1 MPLVLRRVF
10 PLIALGI
17 LGGAILWAVS
27 FGTLPP
33 ADFTFDNGSEIET
46 IDPAQSTGQPENRII
61 NGLFEGLLRNGP
73 PENWQQEYGLQDNV
87 PMTPGPGMA
96 THFDESADGL
106 TYTFHMNPKARWSN
120 GDPVTA
126 EDFAWSWMRT
136 LHPETGSKYAYQL
149 HYIVGA
155 KEYNLGQVKV
165 DDAKGDASVE
175 VELSDRRD
183 PLQPFPRGT
192 ILRGQLISLHQPP
205 EPKLPDDATDKQKA
219 DAEVDWKKQWIYLV
233 EIDGETRPF
242 AKDPAAAQRSLESMS
257 PPIADLVQIE
267 RAMQVLPDFDATVG
281 VKAEGPEKL
290 VVRLKSRTPYFPDL
304 VAFYPLYPVNRKC
317 IEEHGTPD
325 WTRPENIVSNGP
337 FRLEFR
343 RIRDRIR
350 MVKSDTYWDK
360 ENVKLNVIDALAIK
374 GETTSLNM
382 YMNGQLDWSTQMP
395 ISTIPKL
402 KADFSEEF
410 RSGAELTTY
419 FYRFN
424 VTRPELADK
433 RVRRAMAMAVDKRAI
448 CERVTR
454 AGEAPATAI
463 CPPGMAGYESPPGAA
478 YDVEGAK
485 KLLAEAGYPGGRGL
499 PPIEIL
505 YNETDAHK
513 TIAETIQQM
522 WKRDLGIDTVL
533 RGLEWGVYLDTTH
546 KLDYDVCRAGW
557 IADYSDPNTFLD
569 MFVTGG
575 ENNQTGWSN
584 ARYDELIRQSAAEP
598 DAQRRMEM
606 LREAETILLDEQPI
620 LPIYFRV
627 TKNLVNPRVKN
638 FFNTVQDEHPLKL
651 IDVAQR
657 EP

>member
-1 MPLVLRRVF
+1 MPLILRRIF
-10 PLIALGI
+10 PLIVLG
-17 LGGAILWAVS
+17 LLAGAILWAVS

-33 ADFTFDNGSEIET
+33 ADFTFDNGTEIET
-46 IDPAQSTGQPENRII
+46 VDPALSTGQPENRII
-61 NGLFEGLLRNGP
+61 NGLFEGLLRNAP
-73 PENWQQEYGLQDNV
+73 PENWSEEYGLQDNV
-87 PMTPGPGMA
+87 PLTPGPGMA
-96 THFDESADGL
+96 THFDESPDGL
-106 TYTFHMNPKARWSN
+106 VYTFHMNPAAQWSS
-120 GDPVTA
+120 GERVTA

-136 LHPETGSKYAYQL
+136 LHPETPSKYSYQL
-149 HYIVGA
+149 HYLVGA
-155 KEYNLGQVKV
+155 KEYNLAQVKV
-165 DDAKGDASVE
+165 GDLVE
-175 VELSDRRD
+175 VELADRRD
-183 PLQPFPRGT
+183 ELQLFPRGT
-192 ILRGQLISLHQPP
+192 ILRGKLTEIHQPP
-205 EPKLPDDATDKQKA
+205 APKLPEDASEKQRS
-219 DAEVDWKKQWIYLV
+219 DAEVDWKKQWVYAV
-233 EIDGETRPF
+233 ELDGKTRLF
-242 AKDPAAAQRSLESMS
+242 AKDPAATRRAKAAMNPAVANLEK
-257 PPIADLVQIE
+257 LE
-267 RAMQVLPDFDATVG
+267 RAMHVLPDFDATVG
-281 VKAEGPEKL
+281 VKAEGPDKL

-317 IEEHGTPD
+317 IEEHGTPN
-325 WTRPENIVSNGP
+325 WTQPENIVSNGP
-337 FRLEFR
+337 FQLEFR

-350 MVKSDTYWDK
+350 LAKSDTYWDK
-360 ENVKLNVIDALAIK
+360 DNVKLNLIDALAIK

-402 KADFSEEF
+402 KAEFPEQF

-424 VTRPELADK
+424 VKRPELADK
-433 RVRRAMAMAVDKRAI
+433 RVRRAMAMAIDKQSI

-463 CPPGMAGYESPPGAA
+463 CPPGMAGYDAPQGAA
-478 YDVEGAK
+478 FDVQEAQR
-485 KLLAEAGYPGGRGL
+485 LLAEAGFPKGKGL

-505 YNETDAHK
+505 YNDMDAHK

-522 WKRDLGIDTVL
+522 WKQNLGIDTVL

-569 MFVTGG
+569 MFVTDG

-584 ARYDELIRQSAAEP
+584 ARYDELIRLSASEP

-638 FFNTVQDEHPLKL
+638 FFNSVQDEHPLKL